1 MPGASSSLKSS
12 FRGTETFK
20 DTSMSRT
27 RQQKQM
33 RDKVNKA
40 DDDLMNRDEDDEG
53 EYGEDEYYD
62 EEDEVDAA
70 GAQYAAELD
79 EVAADK
85 MRKTMKLQQ

>member
-1 MPGASSSLKSS
+1 
-12 FRGTETFK
+12 
-20 DTSMSRT
+20 
-27 RQQKQM
+27 M